1 MTVTA
6 KAADRALRTA
16 LSRGGEWAELF
27 WERHNVV
34 TLTLDDNKLEDAIT
48 GVDQGAGI
56 RVTAGDRGV
65 YANGNVNDGDDL
77 LAIAGRAA
85 AAIADDGG
93 TREVSAISAD
103 VLPRP
108 STVVI
113 DPRTVPIERK
123 VELMKLA
130 NREARAFDPRVHQVT
145 VLYRESVQD
154 VVVANSEG
162 RFRIDT
168 RTRLVFGVLVTAKQ
182 GEVLESGYK
191 AKAGTEGFEMLTE
204 EAVLETAR
212 TAARLA
218 AQNVAADPAPAG
230 TYTVVLSSEAGGTL
244 IHESVGHG
252 LEADLNLKGMSVY
265 SGRLGQKVASELITV
280 LDDGTDPGKRGT
292 AAMDDEGTQ
301 THRTVLIENGILKT
315 YLSDRKHA
323 RKLGIAESGNGRRES
338 FRHLPICR
346 MTTTMI
352 APGTSDPAAILAS
365 VQDGIF
371 VKGMGGGQVDVVS
384 GNFAFEITE
393 CYRIRDGRQAEPLRG
408 ATLVGQGPK
417 LMSEID
423 MVGWDLGYSVG
434 TCGKEGQGAPVA
446 DAQPTLRI
454 PSVVVG
460 GKVAQQ
466 AS

>member
-1 MTVTA
+1 MTITEED
-6 KAADRALRTA
+6 AALALRMA
-16 LSRGGEWAELF
+16 LSRGGDWAELF
-27 WERHNVV
+27 WERQNVV

-56 RVTAGDRGV
+56 RVTSGERGV

-85 AAIADDGG
+85 ATIADDG
-93 TREVSAISAD
+93 TTYELRAISAD
-103 VLPRP
+103 TLPRP
-108 STVVI
+108 SVVGI
-113 DPRTVPIERK
+113 DPRTVAIERK
-123 VELMKLA
+123 VALLRLA
-130 NREARAFDPRVHQVT
+130 NERARAYDQRVHQVT

-154 VVVANSEG
+154 VVVANSDG
-162 RFRIDT
+162 RFRTDT
-168 RTRLVFGVLVTAKQ
+168 RTRLVFGVLVTAKL
-182 GEVLESGYK
+182 GDVLESGYRT
-191 AKAGTEGFEMLTE
+191 KAGTEGFEMLTE
-204 EAVLETAR
+204 EAIIE
-212 TAARLA
+212 TAARHA
-218 AQNVAADPAPAG
+218 AQNVAAEPAPAG
-230 TYTVVLSSEAGGTL
+230 TYTVVLASDAGGTL

-252 LEADLNLKGMSVY
+252 LEADLNLKGLSVY
-265 SGRLGQKVASELITV
+265 SGRIGQQVASELITV
-280 LDDGTDPGKRGT
+280 VDDGTDPGKRGT
-292 AAMDDEGTQ
+292 QAMDDEGTPTQ
-301 THRTVLIENGILKT
+301 RTVLIEKGILKT

-323 RKLGIAESGNGRRES
+323 KQLGIPESGNARRES
-338 FRHLPICR
+338 FRYLPLCR

-365 VQDGIF
+365 VPDGIF
-371 VKGMGGGQVDVVS
+371 VKGMGGGQVDVIS

-434 TCGKEGQGAPVA
+434 TCGKDGQGAPVA

-460 GKVAQQ
+460 GRVANP
-466 AS
+466 A